1 MATLSELISENSNL
15 KPNEVEHLSELVAE
29 WRLLADL
36 SFADLLLWLPIR
48 RDEKSWPEGHLAI
61 AQIRPTTA
69 ATVFAEDLVGTSINW
84 GQRPLVDQALSE
96 GEIVRDAKPEQVGQ
110 IVIKEETIPVILNGK
125 ILAVISR
132 HRNADLMRQPSKLEL
147 NYREIAHKIY
157 KMVAEGNF
165 PIRNSLYSSE
175 SSPRVGDGLIRLDV
189 NGTIFFASPNARSA
203 LSRVGFQKELEGEN
217 LGVVFS
223 NLNKGDTQPTDE
235 SWQTMLNGKSLRRT
249 EYESQSAV
257 LDILVIPL
265 TEGSDR
271 IGAIV
276 LIHNITELRNRDR
289 ALLTK
294 DATIKEIHHR
304 VKNNLQTVSAL
315 LRLQSR
321 RVTDPIASS
330 ALDEAVRRVAS
341 IALVHETLSNQSSE
355 FVEFDL
361 VLDQIIKNALDL
373 NPRSIGYKKIGEFGS
388 FDSKTATALSLVI
401 TELIHNALEHG
412 LSETGDQ
419 LTVEISKNGDQ
430 YLVSVC
436 DNGSGLPEEF
446 NIEKSANLGLQIAN
460 TLTKNELNG
469 SINLVRVKNLTR
481 GEISFKVN

>member
-15 KPNEVEHLSELVAE
+15 KANEVEHLSELVAE

-69 ATVFAEDLVGTSINW
+69 ATVFTEDLVGTSINW
-84 GQRPLVDQALSE
+84 GQRPLVDQALSD

-361 VLDQIIKNALDL
+361 VLEQIIKNALDL

-469 SINLVRVKNLTR
+469 SINLVRVENLTR
-481 GEISFKVN
+481 GDISFKVN

>member
-1 MATLSELISENSNL
+1 MATLSELISENSSL
-15 KPNEVEHLSELVAE
+15 KANEVEHLSELVAE

-69 ATVFAEDLVGTSINW
+69 ATVFTEDLVGTSINW

-361 VLDQIIKNALDL
+361 VLEQIIKNALDL

-419 LTVEISKNGDQ
+419 LTVEISKNGNE

-436 DNGSGLPEEF
+436 DNGSGLPKEF

-469 SINLVRVKNLTR
+469 SINLVRVENLTR

>member
-15 KPNEVEHLSELVAE
+15 KANEVEHLSELVAE

-69 ATVFAEDLVGTSINW
+69 ATVFTEDLVGTSINW
-84 GQRPLVDQALSE
+84 GQRPLVDQALSD

-203 LSRVGFQKELEGEN
+203 LGRVGFQKELEGEN

-419 LTVEISKNGDQ
+419 LTVEISKNGNQ

-469 SINLVRVKNLTR
+469 SINLVRVENLTR
-481 GEISFKVN
+481 GDISFKVN

>member
-1 MATLSELISENSNL
+1 
-15 KPNEVEHLSELVAE
+15 
-29 WRLLADL
+29 
-36 SFADLLLWLPIR
+36 
-48 RDEKSWPEGHLAI
+48 
-61 AQIRPTTA
+61 
-69 ATVFAEDLVGTSINW
+69 
-84 GQRPLVDQALSE
+84 
-96 GEIVRDAKPEQVGQ
+96 
-110 IVIKEETIPVILNGK
+110 
-125 ILAVISR
+125 
-132 HRNADLMRQPSKLEL
+132 
-147 NYREIAHKIY
+147 
-157 KMVAEGNF
+157 
-165 PIRNSLYSSE
+165 
-175 SSPRVGDGLIRLDV
+175 V

-203 LSRVGFQKELEGEN
+203 LSRVGFQKELEGQN
-217 LGVVFS
+217 LGSVFS
-223 NLNKGDTQPTDE
+223 TLNKGDTQPTDE
-235 SWQTMLNGKSLRRT
+235 SWQTMLNGKSLRRA

-321 RVTDPIASS
+321 RVTDPVASS

-361 VLDQIIKNALDL
+361 VLEQIIKNALAL
-373 NPRSIGYKKIGEFGS
+373 NPRPIGFKKLGEFGS

-412 LSETGDQ
+412 LSESGDE
-419 LTVEISKNGDQ
+419 LTVEVSKSGNQ

-436 DNGSGLPEEF
+436 DNGPGLPNGF
-446 NIEKSANLGLQIAN
+446 SIEKSANLGLQIAN

-469 SINLVRVKNLTR
+469 SINLVRVQNLTR
-481 GEISFKVN
+481 GDITFTVN

>member
-15 KPNEVEHLSELVAE
+15 KANEVEHLSELVAE

-249 EYESQSAV
+249 EYESQSSV

-361 VLDQIIKNALDL
+361 VLEQIIKNALDL

-419 LTVEISKNGDQ
+419 LMVEISKNGDQ

-460 TLTKNELNG
+460 TLAKNELNG
-469 SINLVRVKNLTR
+469 GINLVRVENLTR

>member
-1 MATLSELISENSNL
+1 MATLSELISENASL
-15 KPNEVEHLSELVAE
+15 KANEVEHLSELVAE

-249 EYESQSAV
+249 EYESQSSV

-361 VLDQIIKNALDL
+361 VLEQIIKNALDL

-412 LSETGDQ
+412 LCETGDQ

-460 TLTKNELNG
+460 TLAKNELNG
-469 SINLVRVKNLTR
+469 GINLVRVENLTR

>member
-15 KPNEVEHLSELVAE
+15 KANEVEHLSELVAE

-96 GEIVRDAKPEQVGQ
+96 GEIIRDAKPEQVGQ

-361 VLDQIIKNALDL
+361 VLEQIIKNALDL

-419 LTVEISKNGDQ
+419 LIVEISKNGDQ

>member
-15 KPNEVEHLSELVAE
+15 KANEVEHLSELVAE

-69 ATVFAEDLVGTSINW
+69 ATVFTEDLVGTSINW

>member
-1 MATLSELISENSNL
+1 MATLAELISENSDL
-15 KPNEVEHLSELVAE
+15 KSNEIEHLSELVAE

-48 RDEKSWPEGHLAI
+48 RDEKSWPDGHLAI

-69 ATVFAEDLVGTSINW
+69 ATVFTEDLVGTSVNW

-96 GEIVRDAKPEQVGQ
+96 GEIVRDAKPELVGQ

-125 ILAVISR
+125 VLAVISR

-157 KMVAEGNF
+157 RMVSEGNF

-189 NGTIFFASPNARSA
+189 NGTVFFASPNARSA

-223 NLNKGDTQPTDE
+223 NLRRGDNQPTDE

-361 VLDQIIKNALDL
+361 VLEQIIKNALEL

-419 LTVEISKNGDQ
+419 LTVSISKNGNQ

-436 DNGSGLPEEF
+436 DNGPGLPEDF

-469 SINLVRVKNLTR
+469 SLNLVRDKNLTR
-481 GEISFKVN
+481 GDISFEVN

>member
-15 KPNEVEHLSELVAE
+15 KNNEVEHLSELVAE

-69 ATVFAEDLVGTSINW
+69 ATVFTEDLVGTSINW
-84 GQRPLVDQALSE
+84 GQRPLVDQALSD
-96 GEIVRDAKPEQVGQ
+96 GEIVRDAKPELVGQ
-110 IVIKEETIPVILNGK
+110 IVIKEETTPVILNGK

-361 VLDQIIKNALDL
+361 VLEQIIKNALDL

-412 LSETGDQ
+412 LSGTGDQ
-419 LTVEISKNGDQ
+419 LTVEISKNDNQ

-469 SINLVRVKNLTR
+469 SINLVRVENLTR

>member
-15 KPNEVEHLSELVAE
+15 KANEVEHLSELVAE

-69 ATVFAEDLVGTSINW
+69 ATVFTEDLVGTSINW
-84 GQRPLVDQALSE
+84 GQRPLVDQALSD

-235 SWQTMLNGKSLRRT
+235 SWQTMLSGKSLRRT

-361 VLDQIIKNALDL
+361 VLEQIIKNALDL

-419 LTVEISKNGDQ
+419 LTVEISKNGNQ

-469 SINLVRVKNLTR
+469 SINLVRVENLTR
-481 GEISFKVN
+481 GDISFKVN

>member
-15 KPNEVEHLSELVAE
+15 KNNEVEHLSELVAE

-69 ATVFAEDLVGTSINW
+69 ATVFTEDLVGTSINW

-110 IVIKEETIPVILNGK
+110 IMIKEETIPVILNGK

-203 LSRVGFQKELEGEN
+203 VSRVGFQKELEGEN

-361 VLDQIIKNALDL
+361 VLEQIIKNALDL

-412 LSETGDQ
+412 LSEIGDQ
-419 LTVEISKNGDQ
+419 LTVEISKNGNQ

-469 SINLVRVKNLTR
+469 SINLVRVENLTR
-481 GEISFKVN
+481 GEISFKIN

>member
-15 KPNEVEHLSELVAE
+15 KVNEVEHLSELVAE

-69 ATVFAEDLVGTSINW
+69 ATVFTEDLVGTSINW
-84 GQRPLVDQALSE
+84 GQRPLVDQALSD

-361 VLDQIIKNALDL
+361 VLEQIIKNALDL
-373 NPRSIGYKKIGEFGS
+373 NPRSIVYKKIGEFGS

-412 LSETGDQ
+412 LCETGDQ

-460 TLTKNELNG
+460 TLAKNELNG
-469 SINLVRVKNLTR
+469 GINLVRVENLTR

>member
-15 KPNEVEHLSELVAE
+15 KANEVEHLSELVAE

-69 ATVFAEDLVGTSINW
+69 ATVFTEDLVGTSINW

-235 SWQTMLNGKSLRRT
+235 SWQTMLSGKSLRRT

-419 LTVEISKNGDQ
+419 LTVEISKNGNQ

-436 DNGSGLPEEF
+436 DNGSGLPKEF

-469 SINLVRVKNLTR
+469 SINLVRVENLTR
-481 GEISFKVN
+481 GDISFKVN

>member
-1 MATLSELISENSNL
+1 MATLSELISENSSL
-15 KPNEVEHLSELVAE
+15 KANEVEHLFELVAE

-69 ATVFAEDLVGTSINW
+69 ATVFTEDLVGTSINW

-96 GEIVRDAKPEQVGQ
+96 GEIVRDAKPDQVGQ

-361 VLDQIIKNALDL
+361 VLEQIIKNALDL

-419 LTVEISKNGDQ
+419 LTVEIAKNGNQ

-436 DNGSGLPEEF
+436 DNGSGLPKEF

-469 SINLVRVKNLTR
+469 SINLVRVENLTR

>member
-1 MATLSELISENSNL
+1 MATLAELISENSDL
-15 KPNEVEHLSELVAE
+15 KSNEIEHLSELVAE

-48 RDEKSWPEGHLAI
+48 RDEKSWPDGHLAI

-69 ATVFAEDLVGTSINW
+69 ATVFTEDLVGTSVNW

-96 GEIVRDAKPEQVGQ
+96 GEIVRDAKPELVGQ

-125 ILAVISR
+125 VLAVISR

-157 KMVAEGNF
+157 RMVSEGNF

-189 NGTIFFASPNARSA
+189 NGTVFFASPNARSA

-223 NLNKGDTQPTDE
+223 NLRRGDNQPTDE

-361 VLDQIIKNALDL
+361 VLEQIIKNALEL

-419 LTVEISKNGDQ
+419 LTVSISKNGNQ

-436 DNGSGLPEEF
+436 DNGPGLPEDF

-469 SINLVRVKNLTR
+469 SINLVRDKNLTR
-481 GEISFKVN
+481 GDISFKVN

>member
-15 KPNEVEHLSELVAE
+15 KANEVEHLSELVAE

-69 ATVFAEDLVGTSINW
+69 ATVFTEDLVGTSINW
-84 GQRPLVDQALSE
+84 GQRPLVDQALSD

-401 TELIHNALEHG
+401 TELIHNSLEHG

-419 LTVEISKNGDQ
+419 LTVEISKNGNQ

-436 DNGSGLPEEF
+436 DNGSGLPKEF

-469 SINLVRVKNLTR
+469 SINLVRVENLTR
-481 GEISFKVN
+481 GDISFKVN

>member
-1 MATLSELISENSNL
+1 MATLSELISENSSL
-15 KPNEVEHLSELVAE
+15 KANEVEHLFELVAE

-69 ATVFAEDLVGTSINW
+69 ATVFTEDLVGTSINW

-361 VLDQIIKNALDL
+361 VLEQIIKNALDL

-419 LTVEISKNGDQ
+419 LTVEISKNGNQ

-469 SINLVRVKNLTR
+469 SINLVRVENLTR

>member
-15 KPNEVEHLSELVAE
+15 KANEVEHLSELVAE

-69 ATVFAEDLVGTSINW
+69 ATVFTEDLVGTSINW
-84 GQRPLVDQALSE
+84 GQRPLVDQALSD

-361 VLDQIIKNALDL
+361 VLEQIIKNALDL

-419 LTVEISKNGDQ
+419 LTVEISKNGNQ

-469 SINLVRVKNLTR
+469 SINLVRVENLTR
-481 GEISFKVN
+481 GDISFKVN

>member
-15 KPNEVEHLSELVAE
+15 KANEVEHLSELVAE

-48 RDEKSWPEGHLAI
+48 RDEKSWPDGHLAI

-69 ATVFAEDLVGTSINW
+69 ATVFTEDLVGTSINW
-84 GQRPLVDQALSE
+84 GQRPLVDQALSD

-175 SSPRVGDGLIRLDV
+175 SAPRVGDGLIRLDV

-419 LTVEISKNGDQ
+419 LTVEISKNGNQ

-469 SINLVRVKNLTR
+469 SINLVRVENLTR
-481 GEISFKVN
+481 GDISFKVN

>member
-1 MATLSELISENSNL
+1 MATLSELISENSDL
-15 KPNEVEHLSELVAE
+15 KSNEIEHLSELVAE

-48 RDEKSWPEGHLAI
+48 RDEKSWPDGHLVI

-69 ATVFAEDLVGTSINW
+69 ATVFTEDLVGTSVNW

-96 GEIVRDAKPEQVGQ
+96 GEIVRDAKPELVGQ

-157 KMVAEGNF
+157 RMVAEGNF
-165 PIRNSLYSSE
+165 PIRNSLYTSE

-189 NGTIFFASPNARSA
+189 NGTVFFASPNARSA

-223 NLNKGDTQPTDE
+223 NLSKGDNQPTDE

-265 TEGSDR
+265 TEGGDR

-361 VLDQIIKNALDL
+361 VLEQIIKNALEL
-373 NPRSIGYKKIGEFGS
+373 NPRPIGYKKLGEFGS

-419 LTVEISKNGDQ
+419 LTVEISKNGNQ

-436 DNGSGLPEEF
+436 DNGAGLPADF

-469 SINLVRVKNLTR
+469 SINLVRDKNLTR
-481 GEISFKVN
+481 GDISFKVN

>member
-15 KPNEVEHLSELVAE
+15 KANEVEHLSELVAE

-69 ATVFAEDLVGTSINW
+69 ATVFTEDLVGTSINW
-84 GQRPLVDQALSE
+84 GQRPLVDQALSD

-361 VLDQIIKNALDL
+361 VLEQIIKNALDL

-419 LTVEISKNGDQ
+419 LTVEISKNGNQ

-436 DNGSGLPEEF
+436 DNGSGLPKEF

-469 SINLVRVKNLTR
+469 SINLIRVKNLTR
-481 GEISFKVN
+481 GDISFKVN

>member
-15 KPNEVEHLSELVAE
+15 KANEVEHLSELVAE

-69 ATVFAEDLVGTSINW
+69 ATVFTEDLVGTSINW
-84 GQRPLVDQALSE
+84 GQRPLVDQALSD

-469 SINLVRVKNLTR
+469 SINLVRVENLTR

>member
-15 KPNEVEHLSELVAE
+15 KVNEVEHLSELVAE

-69 ATVFAEDLVGTSINW
+69 ATVFTEDLVGTSINW
-84 GQRPLVDQALSE
+84 GQRPLVDQALSD

-419 LTVEISKNGDQ
+419 LMVEISKNGDQ

-460 TLTKNELNG
+460 TLAKNELNG
-469 SINLVRVKNLTR
+469 GINLVRVENLTR